1 MNKTVIGVCNLCGG
15 KVSTRLVWH
24 GIIPPPPTC
33 ESCGATIA
41 QFATPMGPLPILNMR
56 TYGPV
61 VTIKHTPST
70 GC

>member
-15 KVSTRLVWH
+15 KVSVPTHWN
-24 GIIPPPPTC
+24 GMNQPPVTC

-41 QFATPMGPLPILNMR
+41 QFSTPMGPLPILNMR